1 MPDALMNPPTR
12 SSVLRVPSS
21 RFRTVVAAL
30 VAAVGVLTS
39 APASAQ
45 TTTGTIAGRVLASD
59 APTGMGQVQVSA
71 RNIATGFVRGALS
84 DDEGR
89 YAIRLL
95 PPGTYHV
102 SARRLGYAAAE
113 VQNVRVSVGASATAD
128 ITLRPAA
135 VQLQAVQV
143 TGRPQTVD
151 TRDAGVKQSVSTE
164 EIANLP
170 TLGRDFTDF
179 INLSG
184 LVSPQEDITTGGQFS
199 IAGQRPSQTNLQ
211 IDGVDANN
219 SFFGENRGGSRI
231 PFNFS
236 LESVREFNVVTN
248 GFDVEYGNYSGGVV
262 NIVTKSGTNN
272 FRGSVYGNYRGEALT
287 RNDFQGNPPRDF
299 QVQQYSGT
307 VEGPIAKD
315 KLFYFLSFDGQRR
328 REPFNPVGASFYE
341 AEGDTATADEFRRY
355 LTALED
361 VYGVQN
367 PAGIYQ
373 NFETTNDVITLFGR
387 VDWNISNRHRLA
399 VRNNW
404 NQYNNLRE
412 TYGATTQGGLSQT
425 EAFKNRSNSLTA
437 ELNSA
442 FGERLANVLRLQYS
456 SERRPRLGSELR
468 PGLAVRL
475 NQENDQVRFGNAG
488 LSFAN
493 NLEEDK
499 IQLVNNF
506 AIGVGDHDLKI
517 GTNNT
522 FSHIYNKFWNAGAG
536 VYTFGSVDDFI
547 DMNPERYQRSLRP
560 DGQPPIAEF
569 DAQEYSAYAQDDW
582 QVNNKLLVQLGVRYD
597 VQRYGD
603 QPGRVIDVERAF
615 GYQTGT
621 APIDDNN
628 ISPRV
633 AMTYDV
639 GGDGRSV
646 VRLGA
651 GKFYGRVPL
660 VIGGNVAI
668 ADEPFLQ
675 IDCTGAITREEATAP
690 PAIGDYSQLD
700 PSGADNPTR
709 CFGGGGL
716 QGVPT
721 YTVWSP
727 DFELPETYKANLSYE
742 RLFGERTR
750 ATLDFI
756 YTGSNKLYT
765 VRNINLRDA
774 QFTLANEGGRQ
785 VFLAPSQFA
794 GLGSAGGPQRLRNS
808 DFGDVYVNYNDGI
821 SRSQV
826 VSFNLEQRFANRNS
840 LRASYTYTK
849 ANDNASYSCCTANE
863 GFRNLRAGVYG
874 PNSIGGIKDEARGW
888 GPSDFERR
896 HTAILSGCARG
907 PLGVQV
913 SAIWRLQSGNPWG
926 PEVNGDINGDGQ
938 AFNDRPFIYSPDELP
953 ISGNDSTVAAN
964 RERYRSA
971 LNEFECLRENV
982 GRIIPRNACRQP
994 WRNSLDLSLRRRFD
1008 VRGSQDGNAPR
1019 DAGTR
1024 GGQGFELSL
1033 DLFNVLN
1040 GLNKDW
1046 GKYESYTT
1054 TSRNLLTPQ
1063 TFDPT
1068 TQEITYTVPTTFGT
1082 RRQVGTNLLLQFSAQ
1097 LGARYYY

>member
-1 MPDALMNPPTR
+1 MSDALTLPSTR
-12 SSVLRVPSS
+12 FVVLRH
-21 RFRTVVAAL
+21 RLRTAVAAL
-30 VAAVGVLTS
+30 LAVAGVLS
-39 APASAQ
+39 AAPAAAQ
-45 TTTGTIAGRVLASD
+45 TTTGVIRGRVLASD
-59 APTGMGQVQVSA
+59 APAGVNNAQVSV
-71 RNIATGFVRGALS
+71 RNIATGLVRGALT
-84 DDEGR
+84 DAQGA
-89 YAIRLL
+89 YIVRLL
-95 PPGTYHV
+95 PPGTYNV
-102 SARRLGYAAAE
+102 MARRLGYAPGE
-113 VQNVRVSVGASATAD
+113 VQNVRVTVGGTTTVD
-128 ITLRPAA
+128 ITLRAA
-135 VQLQAVQV
+135 AAQLQAVQI

-262 NIVTKSGTNN
+262 NIVTKSGTND
-272 FRGSVYGNYRGEALT
+272 FKGSVYGNYRGEQLT
-287 RNDFQGNPPRDF
+287 RNDFQGRPPRDF
-299 QVQQYSGT
+299 QVQQYAGT
-307 VEGPIAKD
+307 VEGPIQKD
-315 KLFYFLSFDGQRR
+315 KLFYFFSLDGQRR
-328 REPFNPVGASFYE
+328 REPFNPIGASFYE
-341 AEGDTATADEFRRY
+341 AEGDEATAGEFREY
-355 LTALED
+355 LAALD
-361 VYGVQN
+361 TVYGIRN
-367 PAGIYQ
+367 PASVYE
-373 NFETTNDVITLFGR
+373 NFETTNDVLTLFGR
-387 VDWNISNRHRLA
+387 VDWNISSQHRLA

-412 TYGATTQGGLSQT
+412 TYGATTGGGLSQT

-456 SERRPRLGSELR
+456 TEERPRVGSELR

-475 NQENDQVRFGNAG
+475 NQDNDQVRYGNAG

-493 NLEEDK
+493 NLKEDK
-499 IQLVNNF
+499 FQVVNNF
-506 AIGVGDHDLKI
+506 AIGVGDHDLKL

-536 VYTFGSVDDFI
+536 VYTFASVADFI
-547 DMNPERYQRSLRP
+547 AQQPERFQRSLRP
-560 DGQPPIAEF
+560 DGQPPTAEF

-582 QVNNKLLVQLGVRYD
+582 QATNKLLMQLGVRYD
-597 VQRYGD
+597 VQRYSD
-603 QPGRVIDVERAF
+603 RPRRIVDVERAF
-615 GYQTGT
+615 GYETGT

-628 ISPRV
+628 ISPRLSL
-633 AMTYDV
+633 TYDV
-639 GGDGRSV
+639 SGNGRQV
-646 VRLGA
+646 IRLGA
-651 GKFYGRVPL
+651 GKFYGRVPFVL
-660 VIGGNVAI
+660 GSNVAI

-675 IDCTGAITREEATAP
+675 LDCTGSIANEEPSAP
-690 PAIGDYSQLD
+690 PAIGDYSALD
-700 PSGADNPTR
+700 PSGAGNPTR

-716 QGVPT
+716 TGVPT

-742 RLFGERTR
+742 RLIGERTR
-750 ATLDFI
+750 ASVDFI

-774 QFTLANEGGRQ
+774 QFAIDAEGGRQ
-785 VFLAPSQFA
+785 VFVAPSQFS
-794 GLGSAGGPQRLRNS
+794 GIGSAAGPARLRNS
-808 DFGDVYVNYNDGI
+808 EFGNVYVNYNDGI

-849 ANDNASYSCCTANE
+849 ANDNASYSCCTADE
-863 GFRNLRAGVYG
+863 GYRNLRAGAFG
-874 PNSIGGIKDEARGW
+874 PNSIGGIKDEAHGW

-896 HTAILSGCARG
+896 HTAILSGFARG
-907 PLGVQV
+907 PWGLQA
-913 SAIWRLQSGNPWG
+913 SAIWRLQSGTPWG
-926 PEVNGDINGDGQ
+926 PEVNGDINADGQ
-938 AFNDRPFIYSPDELP
+938 SFNDRPYIYAPKDLP
-953 ISGNDSTVAAN
+953 VSGNDSTVAAN

-971 LNEFECLRENV
+971 LNEFECIREHV
-982 GRIIPRNACRQP
+982 GKIIPRNACRQP
-994 WRNSLDLSLRRRFD
+994 WRNSLDLSLRKRFD
-1008 VRGSQDGNAPR
+1008 LRRDGNMPSDMQANR
-1019 DAGTR
+1019 
-1024 GGQGFELSL
+1024 GQGLELSL

-1040 GLNKDW
+1040 GLNADW

-1054 TSRNLLTPQ
+1054 SSRNLLTPQ
-1063 TFDPT
+1063 SYNAST
-1068 TQEITYTVPTTFGT
+1068 ERIEYTVPTTFGT

-1097 LGARYYY
+1097 LGARYYF

>member
-1 MPDALMNPPTR
+1 MSDALTLPPTR
-12 SSVLRVPSS
+12 SVVLRH
-21 RFRTVVAAL
+21 RLRTAVAAL
-30 VAAVGVLTS
+30 LAVAGVLS
-39 APASAQ
+39 AAPAAAQ
-45 TTTGTIAGRVLASD
+45 STTGVIRGRVLASD
-59 APTGMGQVQVSA
+59 APAGVNNAQVSV
-71 RNIATGFVRGALS
+71 RNIATGLVRGALT
-84 DDEGR
+84 DDQGA
-89 YAIRLL
+89 YIVRLL
-95 PPGTYHV
+95 PPGTYNV
-102 SARRLGYAAAE
+102 TARRLGYAPGE
-113 VQNVRVSVGASATAD
+113 VLNVRVTVGGTTTAD
-128 ITLRPAA
+128 ITLRAA
-135 VQLQAVQV
+135 AAQLQAVQI

-272 FRGSVYGNYRGEALT
+272 FKGSVYGNYRGEQLT

-299 QVQQYSGT
+299 QVQQYAGT
-307 VEGPIAKD
+307 VEGPIRKD
-315 KLFYFLSFDGQRR
+315 KLFYFLSLDGQRR
-328 REPFNPVGASFYE
+328 REPFNPIGASFYE
-341 AEGDTATADEFRRY
+341 AEGDEATASEFREY
-355 LTALED
+355 LAALD
-361 VYGVQN
+361 TVYGIRN
-367 PAGIYQ
+367 PASVYE
-373 NFETTNDVITLFGR
+373 NFETTNDVLTLFGR
-387 VDWNISNRHRLA
+387 VDWNISSQHRLA

-412 TYGATTQGGLSQT
+412 TYGATTGGGLSQT

-456 SERRPRLGSELR
+456 SEERPRVGSELR

-475 NQENDQVRFGNAG
+475 NQDNDQVRYGNAG

-493 NLEEDK
+493 NLKEDK
-499 IQLVNNF
+499 FQLVNNF
-506 AIGVGDHDLKI
+506 AIGVGDHDLKL

-536 VYTFGSVDDFI
+536 VYTFASVADFI
-547 DMNPERYQRSLRP
+547 AQRPERFQRSLRP
-560 DGQPPIAEF
+560 DGQPPTAEF

-582 QVNNKLLVQLGVRYD
+582 QATNKLLMQLGVRYD
-597 VQRYGD
+597 VQRYSD
-603 QPGRVIDVERAF
+603 RPRRIVDVERAF
-615 GYQTGT
+615 GYETGT

-628 ISPRV
+628 ISPRLSL
-633 AMTYDV
+633 TYDV
-639 GGDGRSV
+639 SGNGRQV
-646 VRLGA
+646 IRLGA
-651 GKFYGRVPL
+651 GKFYGRVPFVL
-660 VIGGNVAI
+660 GSNVAI

-675 IDCTGAITREEATAP
+675 LDCTGSIANEEPSAP
-690 PAIGDYSQLD
+690 PAIGDYSALD
-700 PSGADNPTR
+700 PSGAENPTR

-716 QGVPT
+716 TGVPT

-742 RLFGERTR
+742 RLIGERTR
-750 ATLDFI
+750 ASVDFI

-774 QFTLANEGGRQ
+774 QFAIGAEGGRQ
-785 VFLAPSQFA
+785 VFVAPSQFS
-794 GLGSAGGPQRLRNS
+794 GIGSAAGPSRLRNS
-808 DFGDVYVNYNDGI
+808 DFGNVYVNYNDGI

-849 ANDNASYSCCTANE
+849 ANDNASYSCCTADE
-863 GFRNLRAGVYG
+863 GYRNLRAGAFG
-874 PNSIGGIKDEARGW
+874 PNSIGGIKDENRGW

-896 HTAILSGCARG
+896 HTAILSGFARG
-907 PLGVQV
+907 PFGLQV
-913 SAIWRLQSGNPWG
+913 SAIWRLQSGTPWG
-926 PEVNGDINGDGQ
+926 PEVNGDINADGQ
-938 AFNDRPFIYSPDELP
+938 SFNDRPYIYRPEELP
-953 ISGNDSTVAAN
+953 VSGNDSTVAAN
-964 RERYRSA
+964 RERYRDA
-971 LNEFECLRENV
+971 LNEFECIREHV
-982 GRIIPRNACRQP
+982 GKIIPRNACRQP
-994 WRNSLDLSLRRRFD
+994 WRNSLDLSLRKRFD
-1008 VRGSQDGNAPR
+1008 LRRDGNMPSDMQANR
-1019 DAGTR
+1019 
-1024 GGQGFELSL
+1024 GQGFELSL

-1054 TSRNLLTPQ
+1054 SSRNLLTPQ
-1063 TFDPT
+1063 SYNAST
-1068 TQEITYTVPTTFGT
+1068 ERIEYTVPTTFGT

-1097 LGARYYY
+1097 LGARYYF